1 MAIRI
6 IRVNDDPCLF
16 KKCRTVERFDER
28 LSTLIDDMFDTM
40 YEANGV
46 GLAAPQVGIL
56 KRIAVIDT
64 GEKKM
69 ELVNPEIILS
79 EGVQGG
85 YEGCL
90 SYPGQ
95 SGYVERA
102 SHVIVRAQD
111 RNGET
116 FEYDTDDFDARAV
129 QHELDHLDGLIYL
142 RLVTEPPEGF
152 GEENEDVKE
161 ENKN

>member
-1 MAIRI
+1 MAIRN
-6 IRVNDDPCLF
+6 IRVNDDPCLS
-16 KKCRTVERFDER
+16 KKCRLVERFDDR
-28 LSTLIDDMFDTM
+28 LSILIDDMFDTM
-40 YEANGV
+40 YNANGV

-64 GEKKM
+64 GEAKM
-69 ELVNPEIILS
+69 ELVNPVILLS

-102 SHVIVRAQD
+102 SHVVVRAQD
-111 RNGET
+111 RTGA
-116 FEYDTDDFDARAV
+116 FHEYDTSDFDARAV
-129 QHELDHLDGLIYL
+129 QHELDHLDGLVYL

-152 GEENEDVKE
+152 DEDDGEEAEKD
-161 ENKN
+161 